1 MEELSSETLRKH
13 ILMVDDV
20 GSVRSLCKSFLRD
33 IGFTNVHEAN
43 SGSTAIVFMRH
54 HPVDLLIC
62 DWNMP
67 QMSGYQLLLL
77 VRQDPHIAKLPFLM
91 VTGMDDVSMVKAAIS
106 AGVSDYILKPFKPSQ
121 LGFKAVRTLE
131 SSKHDSASRM
141 SLSHVEEAS
150 ANEAPADAASALSG
164 AAAPATAPGE
174 APSLITAPV
183 TDASSAGVSDAE
195 ELAAAPN
202 ASA

>member
-1 MEELSSETLRKH
+1 MEELSSEMLRKH

-43 SGSTAIVFMRH
+43 SGSTAILFMRH

-141 SLSHVEEAS
+141 SLPHAEEAS
-150 ANEAPADAASALSG
+150 ASEAPADAASALSG
-164 AAAPATAPGE
+164 AAVPAIEPGATPAPLT
-174 APSLITAPV
+174 SPV
-183 TDASSAGVSDAE
+183 TDSGSLSAGDTEAR
-195 ELAAAPN
+195 AATPN